1 MLKWILV
8 AIALVLIGG
17 CTLVV
22 GGVAWFV
29 SSAKAPPEFYEEV
42 VPVRLTPEERTQEM
56 EKMRALAF
64 RIAPSLAR
72 QSMSEDSAE
81 TDSGPEADGGVAT
94 DTDPALV
101 VNETTGESTLG
112 DTSEPTSN
120 SGDGN
125 AKVVESR
132 DGVEDDVQSVEMID
146 YPLDIS
152 EKELNVYIQTLLAEY
167 GGQLSKVLSDPRIR
181 LVAGK
186 AKIGVK
192 FTTPELS
199 GVVGIE
205 VEPRV
210 ETPKSMALV
219 IHSIAL
225 GKIQI
230 PVQQALVSAEI
241 DPDELPK
248 GIQILD
254 GVSPPTILL
263 SWDHLEDV
271 STEMDA
277 ATVSDGA
284 LKLKL
289 SVPASDETA
298 GEDTDSGE
306 IESGP
311 VEPDLSR
318 TGNPRWNS
326 KAATLLPRAG
336 KLNRPELSTLV

>member
-1 MLKWILV
+1 MLKWILI

-42 VPVRLTPEERTQEM
+42 VPVRLTPEERTLEM
-56 EKMRALAF
+56 EKMRAMAF
-64 RIAPSLAR
+64 RIAPSLAGK
-72 QSMSEDSAE
+72 SASDELPETESSTDEIDLVTVDTEPIVDVTGSEPISDEVSDAASSVGESKPAVAE
-81 TDSGPEADGGVAT
+81 TGGDA
-94 DTDPALV
+94 
-101 VNETTGESTLG
+101 G
-112 DTSEPTSN
+112 DKLQN
-120 SGDGN
+120 
-125 AKVVESR
+125 
-132 DGVEDDVQSVEMID
+132 VEMTE

-152 EKELNVYIQTLLAEY
+152 EKELNVYIQTLFAEY

-254 GVSPPTILL
+254 GVSPPTVLL

-271 STEMDA
+271 STEVDA

-289 SVPASDETA
+289 SIPASDDTA
-298 GEDTDSGE
+298 VEDANSGE

-326 KAATLLPRAG
+326 KAATLRPRAG